1 MYYRL
6 ATYSNLPSTLSKE
19 AKQQIQQ
26 IVEADEAEH
35 KKKAIK
41 ERIERL
47 TDTVQQLDEE
57 LTYLE
62 TGIRPESR
70 LEEAGYELGSFG

>member
-6 ATYSNLPSTLSKE
+6 ATYANLPTTLSKH
-19 AKQQIQQ
+19 AKEEINK

-47 TDTVQQLDEE
+47 TDTIQQLEEE

-62 TGIRPESR
+62 TGIRPESH
-70 LEEAGYELGSFG
+70 LEDTG

>member
-6 ATYSNLPSTLSKE
+6 SPYATLPTTLSKH
-19 AKQQIQQ
+19 AKEEINK
-26 IVEADEAEH
+26 IIEEDEAES

-47 TDTVQQLDEE
+47 TDTDQQLEE
-57 LTYLE
+57 EQTYLE
-62 TGIRPESR
+62 TGIRPESL
-70 LEEAGYELGSFG
+70 LEKAG

>member
-6 ATYSNLPSTLSKE
+6 SPYATLPTTLSKH
-19 AKQQIQQ
+19 AKEEINK
-26 IVEADEAEH
+26 IIEEDEADS

-47 TDTVQQLDEE
+47 TDTVQQLEEE

-62 TGIRPESR
+62 TGIRPERR
-70 LEEAGYELGSFG
+70 LEKAG

>member
-6 ATYSNLPSTLSKE
+6 SPYATLPTTLSKH
-19 AKQQIQQ
+19 AKEEINK
-26 IVEADEAEH
+26 IIEADEAES
-35 KKKAIK
+35 KKKAIQ
-41 ERIERL
+41 ERIEKL
-47 TDTVQQLDEE
+47 TDTVQQLEEE

-70 LEEAGYELGSFG
+70 LEEAG

>member
-1 MYYRL
+1 MYYTYRNVRL
-6 ATYSNLPSTLSKE
+6 ANYDQIPTTLSKE

-47 TDTVQQLDEE
+47 TDTIQQLEEE

-70 LEEAGYELGSFG
+70 LEEAG

>member
-1 MYYRL
+1 MYY
-6 ATYSNLPSTLSKE
+6 TYRNIRFPKYDQISSTLSKH
-19 AKQQIQQ
+19 AKEEINK

-47 TDTVQQLDEE
+47 MDTVQQLEEE

-62 TGIRPESR
+62 TGIRPESH
-70 LEEAGYELGSFG
+70 LEKAG

>member
-6 ATYSNLPSTLSKE
+6 ATSYSNIPSSLSKD
-19 AKQQIQQ
+19 AKLKINR
-26 IVEADEAEH
+26 IIEEDEEES

-47 TDTVQQLDEE
+47 TEAIQRLEEE

-62 TGIRPESR
+62 TGISPESHI
-70 LEEAGYELGSFG
+70 EKAG

>member
-6 ATYSNLPSTLSKE
+6 ATTYSNLPATLSKQ
-19 AKQQIQQ
+19 AKEEINK

-35 KKKAIK
+35 KKKAIQ

-47 TDTVQQLDEE
+47 TDTIQQLEEE

-62 TGIRPESR
+62 TGIRPESH
-70 LEEAGYELGSFG
+70 LEKAG

>member
-6 ATYSNLPSTLSKE
+6 SPYATLPTTLSKH
-19 AKQQIQQ
+19 AKEEINKIIQ
-26 IVEADEAEH
+26 ADEAEH
-35 KKKAIK
+35 KKKAIQ

-47 TDTVQQLDEE
+47 TDTVQQLEEE

-62 TGIRPESR
+62 TGIRPERR
-70 LEEAGYELGSFG
+70 LEEAG

>member
-6 ATYSNLPSTLSKE
+6 SPYTTLPTTLSKH
-19 AKQQIQQ
+19 AKEEINKIIQ
-26 IVEADEAEH
+26 ADEAEH
-35 KKKAIK
+35 KKKAIQ

-47 TDTVQQLDEE
+47 TDTIQQLEEE
-57 LTYLE
+57 LTYVE

-70 LEEAGYELGSFG
+70 LEEAG

>member
-19 AKQQIQQ
+19 AKRQIQQ
-26 IVEADEAEH
+26 IVEADEEEH
-35 KKKAIK
+35 KKKAIQ

-47 TDTVQQLDEE
+47 TDTIQQLEEE

-62 TGIRPESR
+62 TGISPESR
-70 LEEAGYELGSFG
+70 IEKAG

>member
-1 MYYRL
+1 MYY
-6 ATYSNLPSTLSKE
+6 TYRNIRFPNYDQIPTTLSKH
-19 AKQQIQQ
+19 AKEEINK
-26 IVEADEAEH
+26 IVEADEAEY

-47 TDTVQQLDEE
+47 MDTIQQLEEE
-57 LTYLE
+57 LTSLE

-70 LEEAGYELGSFG
+70 LEEAG

>member
-1 MYYRL
+1 MYY
-6 ATYSNLPSTLSKE
+6 TYRNIRFPNYDQIPTTLSKH
-19 AKQQIQQ
+19 AKEEINK

-47 TDTVQQLDEE
+47 MDTVQQLEEE

-62 TGIRPESR
+62 TGIRPESH
-70 LEEAGYELGSFG
+70 LEKAR

>member
-6 ATYSNLPSTLSKE
+6 SPYATLPTTLSKH
-19 AKQQIQQ
+19 AKEEINK
-26 IVEADEAEH
+26 IIEEDEAES

-47 TDTVQQLDEE
+47 TDTVQQLEEE

-62 TGIRPESR
+62 TGIRPESL
-70 LEEAGYELGSFG
+70 LEKAG